1 MPLERHY
8 LFMAIE
14 MYQVHEAERREACHK
29 AYITDD
35 YFPVLEEKAKERG
48 FRIATLSEIN
58 ASATAKGVNA
68 PDLYCWAGGLW
79 ARLEN

>member
-1 MPLERHY
+1 
-8 LFMAIE
+8 MAVE
-14 MYQVHEAERREACHK
+14 MYQVHESERREACHK

-35 YFPVLEEKAKERG
+35 YFPVLEEKAKARG
-48 FRIATLSEIN
+48 YRVATISEIN

-79 ARLEN
+79 VRLEN